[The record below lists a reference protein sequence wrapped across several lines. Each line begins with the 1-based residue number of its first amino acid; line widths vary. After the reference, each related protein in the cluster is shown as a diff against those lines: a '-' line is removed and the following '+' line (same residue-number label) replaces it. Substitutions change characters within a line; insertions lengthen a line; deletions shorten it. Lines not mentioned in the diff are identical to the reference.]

1 MVVWQLQ
8 EAKQRFSELVRRAQ
22 VDGPQIVTRHGREA
36 VVVIDFSE
44 YRHLTEAETGGDF
57 RAFLLSFPALD
68 GAAAAVFDEVAAERS
83 RQPAREI
90 DLGG

>member
-8 EAKQRFSELVRRAQ
+8 EAKQQFSELVRRAQ

-57 RAFLLSFPALD
+57 RDFLLSFPALD
-68 GAAAAVFDEVAAERS
+68 GPAAAVFDEVAADRS